1 MIVSPNDLSDII
13 YSLAKQLTNGLST
26 KSDPP
31 TPRIP
36 YKDKNLINNMSNEYA
51 EAMRKKY
58 LKETA
63 QIRDFLA
70 APENLEIQNLY
81 ENVVDECQLK
91 VIAKKKEFHSFDDIM
106 NHLFDL
112 LISRDHVLRKNKKLT
127 RLMLFYMYWNCD
139 IGSENY
145 ASAN

>member
-1 MIVSPNDLSDII
+1 
-13 YSLAKQLTNGLST
+13 
-26 KSDPP
+26 
-31 TPRIP
+31 
-36 YKDKNLINNMSNEYA
+36 MSNEYA